1 MERNDKIVFFDIDGT
16 LLDHQKELP
25 ESTKRAVKE
34 LKESGV
40 YVAIAT
46 GRAPFMF
53 EDLRKELDI
62 NTFVSFN
69 GQYVV
74 FEGEVIYKNPL
85 NNEKMH
91 ELRINAD
98 KLAHPLVYLNHEKM
112 KANVEDH
119 PFIQKSMESLKF
131 THPEF
136 GPSFLDETE
145 IYQALLFIEDTEQQS
160 YVDSYNDFHFI
171 RWHQYSTDILPRGG
185 SKAIGI
191 QRMLE
196 RLPFKKENVFAF
208 GDGLNDVEMIDYV
221 GTGVAMGNAH
231 PELLK
236 VANHV
241 TKDVAEDGIIHGLEL
256 VGLLN
261 KSVIS

>member
-1 MERNDKIVFFDIDGT
+1 MENEKKIVFFDIDGT
-16 LLDHQKELP
+16 LLNHEKELP
-25 ESTKRAVKE
+25 QSTKDAIKE
-34 LKESGV
+34 LKDQGV

-53 EDLRKELDI
+53 EDLREELDI
-62 NTFVSFN
+62 QSYVSFN

-85 NNEKMH
+85 DPNKMRTLLQFSEKMQ
-91 ELRINAD
+91 
-98 KLAHPLVYLNHEKM
+98 HPLVFMNHETM
-112 KANVEDH
+112 KANVENH
-119 PFIQKSMESLKF
+119 FYIHESMGSLKF

-145 IYQALLFIEDTEQQS
+145 IYQALLFIEDNDQQT
-160 YVDSYNDFHFI
+160 YVKEYGDFHFI
-171 RWHQYSTDILPRGG
+171 RWHQYSTDILPKGG

-196 RLPFKKENVFAF
+196 KIPFKKENVYAF
-208 GDGLNDVEMIDYV
+208 GDGLNDVEMISFV
-221 GTGVAMGNAH
+221 ANGVAMGNSH

-236 VANHV
+236 VAKHV
-241 TKDVAEDGIIHGLEL
+241 TKDVGEDGIWHGLNSF
-256 VGLLN
+256 GLI
-261 KSVIS
+261 KQKA